1 MLVCKGMVL
10 YIREA
15 RRMAKDLVKMSMLY
29 DLYGGMLT
37 EKQRELFTLY
47 YEEDLS
53 LAEIAQNEGITRQG
67 VRDTIVR
74 AEEALLECEDRLRL
88 SGRLAEIRRGAQK
101 IAVAAY
107 EVGEI
112 NRRSYFDTRV
122 DAYVREI
129 IEATRVME

>member
-1 MLVCKGMVL
+1 
-10 YIREA
+10 
-15 RRMAKDLVKMSMLY
+15 MAKELVKMSMLY

-37 EKQRELFTLY
+37 DKQRELFELY

-74 AEEALLECEDRLRL
+74 AEEALKEFEDRLKL
-88 SGRLAEIRRGAQK
+88 SDKLSNIRKDARK

-107 EVGEI
+107 EVWEI
-112 NRRSYFDTRV
+112 NRKNYFDARIEEYITQ
-122 DAYVREI
+122 I
-129 IEATRVME
+129 IEAAGGME

>member
-1 MLVCKGMVL
+1 MIKEV
-10 YIREA
+10 

-37 EKQRELFTLY
+37 EKQREIFTLY

-74 AEEALLECEDRLRL
+74 AEEALLEFEDRLHLSDRL
-88 SGRLAEIRRGAQK
+88 SGIRLSAQK

-112 NRRSYFDTRV
+112 NRRNYFDTRV

>member
-1 MLVCKGMVL
+1 
-10 YIREA
+10 
-15 RRMAKDLVKMSMLY
+15 MSLLY

-74 AEEALLECEDRLRL
+74 AEEALLEFEEKLQLSDRLTEYRK
-88 SGRLAEIRRGAQK
+88 GAQK

-107 EVGEI
+107 EIGEI
-112 NRRSYFDTRV
+112 NRRSYFDTRIE
-122 DAYVREI
+122 AQVREI
-129 IEATRVME
+129 IEKTRDME

>member
-1 MLVCKGMVL
+1 
-10 YIREA
+10 
-15 RRMAKDLVKMSMLY
+15 MAKDLVKMSLLY

-74 AEEALLECEDRLRL
+74 AEEALTEFEDRLCLSQRL
-88 SGRLAEIRRGAQK
+88 EEYRRHAQR
-101 IAVAAY
+101 IAVAAV
-107 EVGEI
+107 EIGEI
-112 NRRSYFDTRV
+112 NRRSYFDARV
-122 DAYVREI
+122 EDRVREI
-129 IEATRVME
+129 LEATRDME

>member
-1 MLVCKGMVL
+1 
-10 YIREA
+10 
-15 RRMAKDLVKMSMLY
+15 MAKDLVKMSMLY

-67 VRDTIVR
+67 VRDTILR
-74 AEEALLECEDRLRL
+74 AEEALLECEERLQL
-88 SGRLAEIRRGAQK
+88 SGRLTEIRRGAQK

-107 EVGEI
+107 EVSEI
-112 NRRSYFDTRV
+112 NRRSYFDTRI

-129 IEATRVME
+129 IEATMVME

>member
-1 MLVCKGMVL
+1 
-10 YIREA
+10 
-15 RRMAKDLVKMSMLY
+15 MAKDLVKMSLLY

-74 AEEALLECEDRLRL
+74 AEEALLEFEERLRL
-88 SGRLAEIRRGAQK
+88 SDRLAGIRRSAQK

-112 NRRSYFDTRV
+112 NRRGYFDTRIE
-122 DAYVREI
+122 AYVREI

>member
-1 MLVCKGMVL
+1 
-10 YIREA
+10 
-15 RRMAKDLVKMSMLY
+15 MAKDLVRMSLLY

-74 AEEALLECEDRLRL
+74 AEEALVELEDRLRL
-88 SGRLAEIRRGAQK
+88 LDRLEEYRRRAQK
-101 IAVAAY
+101 IAVTAY
-107 EVGEI
+107 EIGEI
-112 NRRSYFDTRV
+112 NRRSYFDARIENQ
-122 DAYVREI
+122 VREI
-129 IEATRVME
+129 IEAARDME